1 MGKRGK
7 RYTSEQIIT
16 KLREAEVLQSQGA
29 SQARICKQL
38 GVAVDTY
45 IRWRKE
51 YGGMRVDQAKRLKD
65 LEKENQR
72 LKKLV
77 ADLALD
83 KAMLEEVNKGNF

>member
-1 MGKRGK
+1 MGRGK
-7 RYTSEQIIT
+7 KYTSEQIIT
-16 KLREAEVLQSQGA
+16 KLREAEVLFSQGMA
-29 SQARICKQL
+29 QTHVCKQI

-51 YGGMRVDQAKRLKD
+51 YGGMRVDQAKRYKD

-77 ADLALD
+77 ADLSLD
-83 KAMLEEVNKGNF
+83 NAMLKEVNRGNF